1 MPRHERLH
9 ENMLNAQKCRR
20 RKAQEREMLRRLL
33 DFATNCAETS
43 GLPANLSESLEA
55 MRTSWQGI
63 TLMRGQRDT
72 QGSLNAFLEA
82 MGPAMDLAMDPPPP
96 NDGSFGGFDKLTLPE
111 LPELDSY
118 SNNED
123 GGHKEQSI
131 ESSESSG
138 SEHSGNLSGF
148 FVAAED
154 LSSLPYFL
162 GETLVE
168 AEEKKGDAAMM
179 DFDAELNNLLAA

>member
-1 MPRHERLH
+1 MSHQYFVSSSDLISDVTIFGIDSGTIMPKTGRPRSAMPRHERLH

-55 MRTSWQGI
+55 MRTSWQGV

-138 SEHSGNLSGF
+138 RERRL
-148 FVAAED
+148 
-154 LSSLPYFL
+154 
-162 GETLVE
+162 
-168 AEEKKGDAAMM
+168 
-179 DFDAELNNLLAA
+179 